1 MAINSNGTPPPFA
14 ASGVSSPADSAYSD
28 AMLGFAR
35 EAVQEADLYIRG
47 TEGYSKIV
55 PTMQAIMGVLNPT
68 VQTIR
73 PSWASNTA
81 ANEVGRLAAI
91 IRAELTDTKPSA
103 DFKSFNAAYAQHA
116 INFGRMWTAWYYNN
130 AIDMKYG
137 GVVDYALVAG
147 SGYAHQFWNK
157 FTQDIDVVPYDA
169 RDVLPVRPVDNTIQ
183 SCYAVILRREMT
195 VNAVRAMFPNRARD
209 IVEDRPGSTVKL
221 PETSRSSLLNSA
233 IAPSPFEKA
242 QMTQQPAARIGAGVP
257 VVDLYYMYVNDPTLN
272 TSSDVKQVG
281 DFRKSGEAAND
292 YSYLVQ
298 PHAALY
304 PRKRLVIFTRK
315 AVLYDGPNIYW
326 HGMFPVSKYTLDPW
340 QWTWLGKTPL
350 WDCLPLQ
357 ETLNRCL
364 RIMDD
369 HVRKVLR
376 PPVHGDKM
384 TVGEE
389 ELKAISEGIAGPGA
403 RWRENRSATKG
414 VIIETVPPL
423 DTIIANLVDLCVKQ
437 MASQCGVDQ
446 MKGIMDLNQIPE
458 GSTLEKLQF
467 ATRPEIRSRSRMLEV
482 FYREQGRMFMYN
494 ASQFYSARRKFSML
508 GAGSLTPDDYDFDP
522 ATFFPSTPDP
532 SKRFDV
538 VDEWLRGFSF
548 YVAPASLLRAAQTTD
563 QMMALT
569 LFRMNAIDVQSL
581 LERLDWPNVQQVM
594 QRLSEQMQIQAAAAQ
609 QGAGSSGGSGPL
621 HLGGSP
627 AGRKPSGQQA
637 PHFQGSN
644 ISES

>member
-1 MAINSNGTPPPFA
+1 VAINSSGIPPSFVNVA
-14 ASGVSSPADSAYSD
+14 TTSD
-28 AMLGFAR
+28 HDRYESEMLGFAH
-35 EAVQEADLYIRG
+35 EAIQEGDLLIRG
-47 TEGYSKIV
+47 TEGYSKII

-103 DFKSFNAAYAQHA
+103 DFKSFNQQFSQHA
-116 INFGRMWTAWYYNN
+116 INFGRMWTSWYYNE
-130 AIDMKYG
+130 AIDTKYG
-137 GVVDYALVAG
+137 GTVDYALVAG
-147 SGYAHQFWNK
+147 SGYSHQFWNK
-157 FTQDIDVVPYDA
+157 FTQDMDVVPYDA
-169 RDVLPVRPVDNTIQ
+169 RDVLPIRPIDNTIQ

-195 VNAVRAMFPNRARD
+195 VNAVRAMFPSRAKD

-221 PETSRSSLLNSA
+221 PETSRASLLNSA

-242 QMTQQPAARIGAGVP
+242 QMTSQPAEKRGAGIP
-257 VVDLYYMYVNDPTLN
+257 VVDLYYMYVNDPTFN
-272 TSSDVKQVG
+272 TSADAKQVG
-281 DFRKSGEAAND
+281 DFRRNGEPAND
-292 YSYLVQ
+292 YSYIVQ
-298 PHAALY
+298 PRQPLY

-389 ELKAISEGIAGPGA
+389 ELRLISEGIAGPGA

-414 VIIETVPPL
+414 VIIENVPPL
-423 DTIIANLVDLCVKQ
+423 DAIIKDLIDLCVHQ

-446 MKGIMDLNQIPE
+446 MKSVMDLNQIPE
-458 GSTLEKLQF
+458 GSTIEKLQF

-494 ASQFYSARRKFSML
+494 AAQFYSARRKFSML
-508 GAGSLTPDDYDFDP
+508 GSGSLTPDDYDFDP

-538 VDEWLRGFSF
+538 VDEWLKGFSF

-581 LERLDWPNVQQVM
+581 LERLDWPNVQQVL
-594 QRLSEQMQIQAAAAQ
+594 QRLAEQMQIQAAAQQ

-621 HLGGSP
+621 HFGGSP
-627 AGRKPSGQQA
+627 SGQKPSGQQA
-637 PHFQGSN
+637 PHMQGDHM
-644 ISES
+644 SES